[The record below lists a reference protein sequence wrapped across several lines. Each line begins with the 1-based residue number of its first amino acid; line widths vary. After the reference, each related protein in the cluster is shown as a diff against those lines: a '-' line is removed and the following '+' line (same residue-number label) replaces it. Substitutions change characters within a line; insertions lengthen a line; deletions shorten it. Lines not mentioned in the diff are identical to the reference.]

1 MRLVQLI
8 SGRSRRLAVVEEP
21 HLVPLLG
28 FDTTYALAWDSIRS
42 GEPITTLVEK
52 IRTNERLDYDAIY
65 AGRSEWKLLPPIDH
79 AFDPSR
85 CIVSGTG
92 LTHLGSAADR
102 QAMHEKSETEL
113 TDSMKIFRWGLE
125 SGRPAPGEIGVAP
138 EWFHKGNALM
148 MRGPNDPLIVPAFS
162 EDGGEEAEIAAACII
177 GPDGRPFR
185 VGMAPGNEFS
195 DHRFEKRNY
204 LNLAGSKLRTFS
216 LGPELTLDPDFQSV
230 PGTVRIERGGKEL
243 WSRTIATGEKE
254 MCHSLRNIEHHHF
267 KFPLHRRPGDVHV
280 HFLGAV
286 ALSFGSGIALENGD
300 VMEVRFDGFG
310 RALRN
315 PLEVETGPQT
325 LIEVQP
331 LA

>member
-8 SGRSRRLAVVEEP
+8 SGMARRIAVVEEP

-28 FDTTYALAWDSIRS
+28 FETTYALAWDAIRFGERITDLVGKIRS
-42 GEPITTLVEK
+42 K
-52 IRTNERLDYDAIY
+52 ERLDYNAIY
-65 AGRSEWKLLPPIDH
+65 AGKNEWKLLPPIDH
-79 AFDPSR
+79 AYDPSR

-102 QAMHEKSETEL
+102 QAMHEKSESEL
-113 TDSMKIFRWGLE
+113 TDSMKIFRWGVE
-125 SGRPAPGEIGVAP
+125 SGRPAHGEIGIAP
-138 EWFHKGNALM
+138 EWFSKGNALN
-148 MRGPNDPLIVPAFS
+148 MRGHNDPLIVPAFA
-162 EDGGEEAEIAAACII
+162 EDGGEEAEIAAAYMI
-177 GPDGRPFR
+177 GPDGQPYR
-185 VGMAPGNEFS
+185 VGLTPGNEFS

-216 LGPELTLDPDFQSV
+216 LGPELTVDPDFQLV
-230 PGTVRIERGGKEL
+230 PGKVRIERGGREL
-243 WSRTIATGEKE
+243 WSRAIATGEQE

-286 ALSFGSGIALENGD
+286 ALSFGHGITLEDGD

-315 PLEVETGPQT
+315 PLEIESGAQVLVE
-325 LIEVQP
+325 VRS